1 VKALAR
7 CFGRTLRQIFGE
19 QETLVLLFGA
29 SVLYA
34 LFYPTPYM
42 GQVLRDL
49 PVVVVDRDHTA
60 LSRQLTRWLD
70 GSEAARV
77 ASRTND
83 LAAAQD
89 SVRAGAAG
97 AVLLIP
103 QDFERHVLRR
113 EPAYVEAYADASYF
127 LVYSTALRAI
137 NGVVGTLSTGI
148 AVRRLE
154 ASGFTEKAAL
164 ERTRP
169 VTFVAWPLFNPL
181 AGYGTFVVPAVFI
194 LILQQ
199 TLLIGIAALRVGER
213 RQGESD
219 NEPIWAILGGKLG
232 ATALIYAGHAVFM
245 FGVVFSLYG
254 FPMRA
259 SWLAV
264 FIFLVPYFAAVT
276 LLGLAVAELFDRPE
290 SSTVALAAM
299 SLPALFMSGISFPAD
314 VQAGWVRALALVL
327 PSTFGIQGFLQL
339 AEMGA
344 RLDQTFR
351 AWGALWIQ
359 VVVYWSLAW
368 LVLRHRGR
376 GLYSRQLSV
385 VRPNEGVPGPK
396 TI

>member
-1 VKALAR
+1 MKPLAR
-7 CFGRTLRQIFGE
+7 CFRQTLRRMFRE

-29 SVLYA
+29 SILYA
-34 LFYPTPYM
+34 FFYPTPYLR
-42 GQVLRDL
+42 QIIRDL
-49 PVVVVDRDHTA
+49 PIVVVDRDHTA
-60 LSRQLTRWLD
+60 MSRQLTRWLD
-70 GSEAARV
+70 ASEAASVTSRV
-77 ASRTND
+77 ND
-83 LAAAQD
+83 LNAAQD
-89 SVRAGAAG
+89 SVRAGVAG

-148 AVRRLE
+148 AVRRLQ
-154 ASGFTEKAAL
+154 ASGLTSAAAL
-164 ERTRP
+164 ERARP
-169 VTFVAWPLFNPL
+169 ATFVSWPLFNPL

-199 TLLIGIAALRVGER
+199 TLLIGIGALRVAER
-213 RQGESD
+213 REENHGS
-219 NEPIWAILGGKLG
+219 EPLWAILGGKLG
-232 ATALIYAGHAVFM
+232 ATAFIYLGHALFM

-259 SWLAV
+259 SWLEV
-264 FIFLVPYFAAVT
+264 VLFLVPYFAAVT
-276 LLGLAVAELFDRPE
+276 LLGLTIAELFDRPE

-299 SLPALFMSGISFPAD
+299 GLPALFMSGMSFPAE
-314 VQAGWVRALALVL
+314 VQAGWVRALAAVL

-344 RLDQTFR
+344 RLDQTLR
-351 AWGALWIQ
+351 AWGALWVQ

-368 LVLRHRGR
+368 LVLRYKGR
-376 GLYSRQLSV
+376 
-385 VRPNEGVPGPK
+385 VRHLGRLGVAHEA
-396 TI
+396 

>member
-1 VKALAR
+1 MKALVR
-7 CFGRTLRQIFGE
+7 CFRRTLRQIFGE

-29 SVLYA
+29 SVFYA
-34 LFYPTPYM
+34 FFYPTPYLK
-42 GQVLRDL
+42 QIITDL

-70 GSEAARV
+70 ASEAASV
-77 ASRTND
+77 ASRSND
-83 LAAAQD
+83 LNAAQD
-89 SVRAGAAG
+89 SVRAGVAG

-148 AVRRLE
+148 SVRRLQ
-154 ASGFTEKAAL
+154 AGGATSHAAL
-164 ERTRP
+164 ERARP
-169 VTFVAWPLFNPL
+169 VTFVNWPLFNPL

-199 TLLIGIAALRVGER
+199 TLLIGIGALRVAER
-213 RQGESD
+213 QEGESGR
-219 NEPIWAILGGKLG
+219 EPLWAVLGGKLA
-232 ATALIYAGHAVFM
+232 ATAFIYVGHALFM

-259 SWLAV
+259 SWIEVIL
-264 FIFLVPYFAAVT
+264 FLVPFFAAVT

-299 SLPALFMSGISFPAD
+299 GVPALFMSGMSFPAE
-314 VQAGWVRALALVL
+314 VQAGWVRVLAVAL

-344 RLDQTFR
+344 RLDQTLR
-351 AWGALWIQ
+351 AWVALWIQ

-368 LVLRHRGR
+368 LVLRYKGRAGQRGR
-376 GLYSRQLSV
+376 
-385 VRPNEGVPGPK
+385 PGVAQE
-396 TI
+396 T

>member
-1 VKALAR
+1 MTALAR
-7 CFGRTLRQIFGE
+7 CFRQTLRQIFRE
-19 QETLVLLFGA
+19 KETLILLFGA

-34 LFYPTPYM
+34 FFYPTPYLR
-42 GQVLRDL
+42 QIIRDL
-49 PVVVVDRDHTA
+49 PIVVVDRDHTA
-60 LSRQLTRWLD
+60 MSRQLTRWLD
-70 GSEAARV
+70 ASEAGSVTSRV
-77 ASRTND
+77 ND
-83 LAAAQD
+83 LNAAQD
-89 SVRAGAAG
+89 SVRAGVAG

-148 AVRRLE
+148 SVRRLE
-154 ASGFTEKAAL
+154 ASGLTEKAAL
-164 ERTRP
+164 QRARP
-169 VTFVAWPLFNPL
+169 VTFVSWPLFNPL

-199 TLLIGIAALRVGER
+199 TLLIGIGALRVAER
-213 RQGESD
+213 EKDESGT
-219 NEPIWAILGGKLG
+219 EPLWAILGGKLG
-232 ATALIYAGHAVFM
+232 ATALIYLGHAVFM

-259 SWLAV
+259 SWLDV
-264 FIFLVPYFAAVT
+264 VVFLVPYFAAVT
-276 LLGLAVAELFDRPE
+276 LLGLAIAELFDRPE

-299 SLPALFMSGISFPAD
+299 GLPALFLSGLSFPVE
-314 VQAGWVRALALVL
+314 VQAAWVRALAVVL

-344 RLDQTFR
+344 RFDQTLR
-351 AWGALWIQ
+351 PWGALWIQ

-368 LVLRHRGR
+368 VVLRYRGR
-376 GLYSRQLSV
+376 SRHLG
-385 VRPNEGVPGPK
+385 RLGVAHE
-396 TI
+396 T